1 MTLRRDPRLY
11 VDDILEAIANI
22 EADTEG
28 LEFETFAGDR
38 RVRQLVERNIEIISE
53 ASRGVPDD
61 LKAMEPD
68 VPWRE
73 IAGWKRTAPRLRPDS
88 PRNSVGHPDAPPS
101 RPEAGSRTNSP
112 TSWRVELVLTALVDP
127 PSP

>member
-38 RVRQLVERNIEIISE
+38 RVRQLVERNIDHL
-53 ASRGVPDD
+53 RG
-61 LKAMEPD
+61 E
-68 VPWRE
+68 
-73 IAGWKRTAPRLRPDS
+73 
-88 PRNSVGHPDAPPS
+88 PRNPGRLEGD
-101 RPEAGSRTNSP
+101 GT
-112 TSWRVELVLTALVDP
+112 
-127 PSP
+127 